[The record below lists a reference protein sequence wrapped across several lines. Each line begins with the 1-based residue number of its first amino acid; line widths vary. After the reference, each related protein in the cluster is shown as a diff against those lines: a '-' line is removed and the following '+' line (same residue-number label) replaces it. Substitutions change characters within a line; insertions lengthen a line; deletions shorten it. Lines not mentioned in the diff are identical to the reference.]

1 MTEKENFLRLLSGKE
16 PAWVPRC
23 SVIYK
28 DKCQKYPP
36 AFIQMRMSFLSQ
48 FRTPTGGR
56 DIWGVPYVAT
66 KETGGMSLPEPNNF
80 ILDDVTKWR
89 DVIKPP
95 STEGINWEEM
105 AKKDLANINREE
117 NAVVIGVG
125 GFFMEFM
132 GMMGFE
138 EGLVSLSLEKET
150 VLELFDFMAD
160 YLQPFI
166 EAIMKYY
173 KPDAFKVTD
182 DTATAKN
189 PFISPQMYREMI
201 KPYHMRVAKMP
212 LEAGLPIMMHDC
224 GRCEDSIEDWFDFG
238 VRGWDPAQVMNDLQ
252 GIKKK
257 YAGKLM
263 LCGCWDSSGPPGWAG
278 TSEEVVR
285 AAVRECADTYAPGGD
300 FCFWASVY
308 GEADDEEFTNR
319 ASWITDEYNN
329 YVRPFYERQG

>member
-1 MTEKENFLRLLSGKE
+1 
-16 PAWVPRC
+16 
-23 SVIYK
+23 
-28 DKCQKYPP
+28 
-36 AFIQMRMSFLSQ
+36 
-48 FRTPTGGR
+48 
-56 DIWGVPYVAT
+56 
-66 KETGGMSLPEPNNF
+66 
-80 ILDDVTKWR
+80 
-89 DVIKPP
+89 
-95 STEGINWEEM
+95 
-105 AKKDLANINREE
+105 
-117 NAVVIGVG
+117 
-125 GFFMEFM
+125 
-132 GMMGFE
+132 MMGFE
-138 EGLVSLSLEKET
+138 EGLVSLSLEQET
-150 VLELFDFMAD
+150 VFELFDFMAE
-160 YLQPFI
+160 YLRPFI
-166 EAIMKYY
+166 EAIVKYY

-182 DTATAKN
+182 DTATANN
-189 PFISPQMYREMI
+189 PFISPQMYREII
-201 KPYHMRVAKMP
+201 KPFHMRIAKLP

-308 GEADDEEFTNR
+308 GEADDEEFTTR
-319 ASWITDEYNN
+319 AGWITDEYNN